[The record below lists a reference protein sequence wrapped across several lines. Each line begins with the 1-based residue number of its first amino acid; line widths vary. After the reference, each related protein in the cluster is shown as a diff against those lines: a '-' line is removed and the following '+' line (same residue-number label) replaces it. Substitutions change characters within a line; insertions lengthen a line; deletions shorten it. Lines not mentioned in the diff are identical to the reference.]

1 MDADV
6 VVVGA
11 GLAGLQCARTLTAA
25 GLQVVVLE
33 AADAVGGRVRTECID
48 GFLCDRGF
56 QVLNPAY
63 PAVRRSVDLE
73 ALELQQF
80 APGVLVRAGDGLRVV
95 ADPVRAPQLLRSTL
109 SSGLVRPGELLAL
122 TRWLAPIL
130 VAPQRNS
137 RSRDERLTLSL
148 DNAGV
153 TGPLRRVMDR
163 FLAGVL
169 VDSWGTSSANFTRLL
184 LRSFALGAPGLPRD
198 GMSAL
203 PQQLASTLADVRLNT
218 AVRSVHPSTT
228 GDGSHTVTTDGG
240 TITGRAVVI
249 ASDPASAAHLAGL
262 PPTPMKG
269 LVTWWFNAPQA
280 PDHRPLLVV
289 DGRHGPDDGPPGPV
303 WNTAVVTA
311 AAPSYA
317 TGGRVLIQATTLLD
331 RPDGDSDERTVRAHL
346 GDIYQCATGDWEVV
360 VRHRIPRALPASP
373 PPLHHHQPARVA
385 PGLYVCGDHR
395 DTASIQGA
403 LVSGERVAGQ
413 VLADVGA
420 PQ

>member
-137 RSRDERLTLSL
+137 RSGDERLTLSL

-163 FLAGVL
+163 FLAGMMR
-169 VDSWGTSSANFTRLL
+169 WK
-184 LRSFALGAPGLPRD
+184 PR
-198 GMSAL
+198 
-203 PQQLASTLADVRLNT
+203 
-218 AVRSVHPSTT
+218 PS
-228 GDGSHTVTTDGG
+228 
-240 TITGRAVVI
+240 
-249 ASDPASAAHLAGL
+249 
-262 PPTPMKG
+262 
-269 LVTWWFNAPQA
+269 
-280 PDHRPLLVV
+280 
-289 DGRHGPDDGPPGPV
+289 
-303 WNTAVVTA
+303 
-311 AAPSYA
+311 
-317 TGGRVLIQATTLLD
+317 
-331 RPDGDSDERTVRAHL
+331 
-346 GDIYQCATGDWEVV
+346 
-360 VRHRIPRALPASP
+360 
-373 PPLHHHQPARVA
+373 
-385 PGLYVCGDHR
+385 
-395 DTASIQGA
+395 
-403 LVSGERVAGQ
+403 
-413 VLADVGA
+413 
-420 PQ
+420 